1 VFLWRE
7 PIRSKL
13 GEDAM
18 AMPVTRYAK
27 SGDVHIAYQVFGNGP
42 IDLVF
47 VPGFV
52 SHIENYWEHP
62 DLAGW
67 LLRLAKFARVVM
79 FDKRGTGLSDRVAEL
94 PSFDLR
100 MDDARAV
107 MDAAGIDRAAL
118 FGISEG
124 GPMAALFAATY
135 PERCRG
141 LVLYGSFA
149 SASSWLTPDGLAG
162 NLGYIHQAWGSG
174 ANLPVF
180 APSRQNDPALQQF
193 WGRFERLGASPAA
206 AIAVVQLLSEI
217 DISEILPS
225 IHVPTLVIHCTE
237 DTLINVG
244 CGRFLAEHIP
254 GARLVELPGE
264 DHLFFLHD
272 KIVDAIEEFLTGSI
286 SATESDRILA
296 TVLFT
301 DIVGSTARAEQ
312 LGDQRWHN
320 LLGAHHTTVRREL
333 ARSRGKEVKSLGD
346 GFLATF
352 GGPARAVRCACAIA
366 EAVRPLGIQVR
377 SGLHTGEIEIA
388 DNDVQGIAVHI
399 ASRVSALA
407 GPGEVLVSRTVK
419 DLVAGSGL
427 RFNERGRHS
436 LKGLQEPMD
445 LYTGSN

>member
-1 VFLWRE
+1 
-7 PIRSKL
+7 
-13 GEDAM
+13 M

-27 SGDVHIAYQVFGNGP
+27 SGDLHVAYQIFGSGP

-52 SHIENYWEHP
+52 SHIENYWDHP
-62 DLAGW
+62 DLARW
-67 LLRLAKFARVVM
+67 LLRLASFARVAM
-79 FDKRGTGLSDRVAEL
+79 FDKRGTGLSDRVSEF
-94 PSFDLR
+94 PSLDLR

-107 MDAAGIDRAAL
+107 MDAAGIERAAL
-118 FGISEG
+118 LGISEG

-135 PERCRG
+135 PQRCQG

-149 SASSWLTPDGLAG
+149 RSSSWLSVEGLETYLRYVAK
-162 NLGYIHQAWGSG
+162 AWGSG
-174 ANLPVF
+174 RSLPMF
-180 APSRQNDPALQQF
+180 APSRQNDLALQQC

-206 AIAVVQLLSEI
+206 AIAVMQMLTQIDVSDILS
-217 DISEILPS
+217 SV
-225 IHVPTLVIHCTE
+225 HVPTLVIHCTG
-237 DTLINVG
+237 DPLINVQS
-244 CGRFLAEHIP
+244 GRFLADHIP
-254 GARLVELPGE
+254 GARLLELPGH
-264 DHLFFLHD
+264 DHLFFIHEQ
-272 KIVDAIEEFLTGSI
+272 IGDAMEEFLTGSI
-286 SATESDRILA
+286 SAAESDRVLA

-320 LLGAHHTTVRREL
+320 LLDAHHTTVRREL

-352 GGPARAVRCACAIA
+352 DGPARAVRCACAIA
-366 EAVRPLGIQVR
+366 EAVGPLDIQVR

-399 ASRVSALA
+399 ASRVSAFA
-407 GPGEVLVSRTVK
+407 RPGEVLVSRTVK

-445 LYTGSN
+445 LYAASN